1 MKPNSWNA
9 PIGARCQNRRTIL
22 ISGLAGVCDVA
33 LPGLLP
39 ATARAESAALTLR
52 ATRRTID
59 VGGRF
64 ATIAASAVSH
74 CHPTVF
80 RSPCGTVAHFP

>member
-22 ISGLAGVCDVA
+22 ISGLAGVYAVA

-52 ATRRTID
+52 ATSVLGLVD
-59 VGGRF
+59 ASGRLGLTLDRF
-64 ATIAASAVSH
+64 
-74 CHPTVF
+74 
-80 RSPCGTVAHFP
+80 